1 MRSPTHSEETD
12 ETNIKRDYSF
22 IMGKV
27 VITFLGAASTV
38 TGSRFLLASENSRVL
53 VDAGLFQG
61 RREDRKKNWDPFPV
75 DSAGIDAIVL
85 THAHLDHCGYLPL
98 LVRQGFRNKIYATDY
113 TIKLATVILRDSA
126 KLQME
131 DAKYAAEK
139 GFSKHSV
146 PLPLY
151 DMDDVEK
158 TIAHF
163 SVVNFRSKVKLTD
176 DASVT
181 YFPSGH
187 ILGSAY
193 VLLEIGG
200 KELLFTGDLGRNNHP
215 LLSPPDK
222 PPSVALDAVVTE
234 STYGDRVHETPVK
247 TFADEINMAIKRGG
261 SILIPAFAVD
271 RTEVILMALRELIGS
286 GEIPSVPIYVD
297 SPMALSAL
305 DFYRDAVEKDAPEL
319 RVGVA
324 KKWRGID
331 LFNPGNLR
339 EMRTSGESK
348 SLNDIKETSIIISAS
363 GMGTGGRVVHHMTKM
378 LPNPKNTV
386 ILVGY
391 QAVGSR
397 GRSLEDGEPQVK
409 IHGKSIPVHA
419 AIVKVEN
426 FSVHADSDELI
437 AWLRNIKNPKKVF
450 VVHGEPDSEAAL
462 AARLRNELKWDVYVP
477 KREESFDL
485 T

>member
-1 MRSPTHSEETD
+1 
-12 ETNIKRDYSF
+12 
-22 IMGKV
+22 MGKV
-27 VITFLGAASTV
+27 TITFLGAATTV
-38 TGSRFLLASENSRVL
+38 TGSRFLVSSEKSSVL

-75 DSAGIDAIVL
+75 DPTKIDAIVL

-126 KLQME
+126 KLQIE

-139 GFSKHSV
+139 GFSKHPI

-151 DMDDVEK
+151 DMNDVEK
-158 TIAHF
+158 TLDHF
-163 SVVNFRSKVKLTD
+163 SGVNFRTSVKLTE

-193 VLLEIGG
+193 VVLEIDG
-200 KELLFTGDLGRNNHP
+200 KEILFTGDMGRNNHP
-215 LLSPPDK
+215 LLAPPDRA
-222 PPSVALDAVVTE
+222 PSLVLDAVVTE
-234 STYGDRVHETPVK
+234 STYGDRVHEAPLN
-247 TFADEINMAIKRGG
+247 TFADELNAAIKRGG

-286 GEIPSVPIYVD
+286 GTVPNIPIYVD
-297 SPMALSAL
+297 SPMALTAL

-319 RVGVA
+319 RDGVA
-324 KKWRGID
+324 EKWKTID
-331 LFNPGNLR
+331 PFDPGNLA
-339 EMRTSGESK
+339 EMRTVEESK
-348 SLNDIKETSIIISAS
+348 SLNDITRTSIIISAS
-363 GMGTGGRVVHHMTKM
+363 GMGTGGRVIHHMAKM
-378 LPNPKNTV
+378 LPDPKNTV

-391 QAVGSR
+391 QAAGSR
-397 GRSLEDGEPQVK
+397 GRSLEEGEPRVK
-409 IHGKSIPVHA
+409 IHGKWIPVHA
-419 AIVKVEN
+419 AIIKMEE

-437 AWLRNIKNPKKVF
+437 TWLRNIKNPKKVF
-450 VVHGEPDSEAAL
+450 VVHGEPDSEEAL
-462 AARLRNELKWDVYVP
+462 AVRLRNELHWSVYVP
-477 KREESFDL
+477 KSEESFEIN
-485 T
+485 

>member
-1 MRSPTHSEETD
+1 
-12 ETNIKRDYSF
+12 
-22 IMGKV
+22 MGKV
-27 VITFLGAASTV
+27 TITFLGAASTV
-38 TGSRFLLASENSRVL
+38 TGSRFLVRSEKSSVL

-61 RREDRKKNWDPFPV
+61 LRENRKKNWDPFPV
-75 DSAGIDAIVL
+75 DPASIDAIVL

-98 LVRQGFRNKIYATDY
+98 LVRQGYRNRIYATDY

-131 DAKYAAEK
+131 DAEYAAEK
-139 GFSKHSV
+139 GFSKHPI

-151 DMDDVEK
+151 NMADVEK
-158 TIAHF
+158 TLDHF
-163 SVVNFRSKVKLTD
+163 SSIRFRTSVKLTD
-176 DASVT
+176 DSSVT
-181 YFPSGH
+181 YLPSGH

-200 KELLFTGDLGRNNHP
+200 KELLFTSDLGRNNHP

-222 PPSVALDAVVTE
+222 APSVVLDAVVTE
-234 STYGDRVHETPVK
+234 STYGDRVHEAPLN
-247 TFADEINMAIKRGG
+247 TFADAVNAAIKRGG

-271 RTEVILMALRELIGS
+271 RTEVILMALRELIGN
-286 GEIPSVPIYVD
+286 GEIPNIPIYVD

-324 KKWRGID
+324 EKWKSID
-331 LFNPGNLR
+331 PFDPGNLA
-339 EMRTSGESK
+339 EMRTVEESK
-348 SLNDIKETSIIISAS
+348 SLNDITETSIIISAS
-363 GMGTGGRVVHHMTKM
+363 GMGTGGRVVHHMANM
-378 LPNPKNTV
+378 LPDPKNTV

-391 QAVGSR
+391 QAAGSR
-397 GRSLEDGEPQVK
+397 GRSLEDGEPRVK
-409 IHGKSIPVHA
+409 IHGKWVPVHA
-419 AIVKVEN
+419 AIVKIES

-450 VVHGEPDSEAAL
+450 VVHGEPDSEEAL
-462 AARLRNELKWDVYVP
+462 AVRLRNELHWNVYVP
-477 KREESFDL
+477 KSEESFEL
-485 T
+485 N